1 MQPPRGG
8 ERERRPGEFRITR
21 STTSTTMWHIN
32 RHVLNASPTW
42 WVMDCRS
49 PHGRRSWP
57 EATRDADLAAAAVL
71 ERRGAAL
78 RAEATR
84 EVDLA
89 AAAVIERRGAA
100 LTTARRAA
108 PSKRDQA
115 ELTRAPPVA
124 AVARQH
130 DGGTATDT
138 RNVLLLAFSFLLCA
152 PPPAESADLEVMV
165 CLRVRPRA
173 LVGQGRRRG
182 GSDRVGAARSGFHP
196 SSTPEGSTCLRS
208 N

>member
-1 MQPPRGG
+1 
-8 ERERRPGEFRITR
+8 
-21 STTSTTMWHIN
+21 
-32 RHVLNASPTW
+32 
-42 WVMDCRS
+42 MDDAL
-49 PHGRRSWP
+49 GA

-78 RAEATR
+78 RAEAGR

-89 AAAVIERRGAA
+89 AAVVIERRGAA
-100 LTTARRAA
+100 RTTACRAA
-108 PSKRDQA
+108 PSERDQA

-130 DGGTATDT
+130 DGGGGGGDDDGAATDT
-138 RNVLLLAFSFLLCA
+138 RDVLRFAFSFLLCA
-152 PPPAESADLEVMV
+152 PPPAESADLEVEV
-165 CLRVRPRA
+165 CLRARPRA